1 MDASH
6 SLWVFFALTFGII
19 ALPGMDMAYI
29 VGHAV
34 QSGRRG
40 GAMAL
45 SGIVVG
51 GLVHVVLNLSGLSA
65 LLMVLPG
72 AYRVLLVAGA
82 LYLAWI
88 GVQMLRAAWATPPAE
103 TTAMP
108 RTSTEPR
115 RTAAAEDTSSRRI
128 FVSGM
133 LNCLLNP
140 KAYAFMLAVFPAFLP
155 SRDRSLPLQALWL
168 TLIIAGNQIVVYG
181 AVLLATLRASRR
193 STGRGAWH
201 RWVAGAMGVALIALA
216 AITLAGYGTAPTG

>member
-19 ALPGMDMAYI
+19 VLPGMDMAYI
-29 VGHAV
+29 VGHAL

-51 GLVHVVLNLSGLSA
+51 GLVHVALNLSGLSA
-65 LLMVLPG
+65 LLMLLPG

-88 GVQMLRAAWATPPAE
+88 GAQMLRAAWAASPAE
-103 TTAMP
+103 TAAVP
-108 RTSTEPR
+108 HASAQSH
-115 RTAAAEDTSSRRI
+115 RTATAEDTSSRRI

-140 KAYAFMLAVFPAFLP
+140 KAYAFMLAVFPVFLP

-181 AVLLATLRASRR
+181 AVLLATLHARGR
-193 STGRGAWH
+193 STGRSGWH
-201 RWVAGAMGVALIALA
+201 RGVAGAMGVALIALA
-216 AITLAGYGTAPTG
+216 AITLASYGTAPGG